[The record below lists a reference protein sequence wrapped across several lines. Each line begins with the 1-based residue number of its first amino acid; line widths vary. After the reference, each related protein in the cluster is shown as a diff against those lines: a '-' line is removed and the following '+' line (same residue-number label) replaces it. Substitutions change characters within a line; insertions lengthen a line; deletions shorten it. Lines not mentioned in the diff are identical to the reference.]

1 MSKGQ
6 ASVEAMA
13 AIAIMLSAA
22 MFFLSGQAILE
33 NAVSEAE
40 KKLCAKAEA
49 HSCAVVA
56 DAVFSNSLGFSGKY
70 GCAPT
75 AGGVEGMAF
84 GKTAVEKTL
93 SEKSAVSEGGDLET
107 VAPEHYA

>member
-1 MSKGQ
+1 
-6 ASVEAMA
+6 MA
-13 AIAIMLSAA
+13 AIALILSAA
-22 MFFLSGQAILE
+22 AFFLSGQALLE

-40 KKLCAKAEA
+40 KKLVAKAEA
-49 HSCAVVA
+49 QSCAIVA

-84 GKTAVEKTL
+84 GKTASEKTL
-93 SEKSAVSEGGDLET
+93 SEKSAASGDGGLET
-107 VAPEHYA
+107 MAPEHYA